1 MVQGYLEDLAA
12 PLLLSDRCC
21 LTRST
26 IVLLVCLVT
35 SVVGDNCID
44 SLFEDLMHTGHLLA
58 AALHI
63 SCSHLPSYI
72 HPLLLSNRRQ
82 SLGFEKVDACT
93 LCSEI

>member
-1 MVQGYLEDLAA
+1 VVQGHLEDLAA
-12 PLLLSDRCC
+12 PFLLSDRCS

-26 IVLLVCLVT
+26 VALLGRLIT
-35 SVVGDNCID
+35 SIVGDNCID
-44 SLFEDLMHTGHLLA
+44 SLFEDLVHTGHLLA

-72 HPLLLSNRRQ
+72 HPLLLSDGRQ
-82 SLGFEKVDACT
+82 SLGFEEIDACA